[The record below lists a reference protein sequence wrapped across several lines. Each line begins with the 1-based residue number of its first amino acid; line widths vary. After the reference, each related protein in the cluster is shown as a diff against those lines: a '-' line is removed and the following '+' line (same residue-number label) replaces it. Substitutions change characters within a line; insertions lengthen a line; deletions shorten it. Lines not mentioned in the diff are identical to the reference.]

1 MSRASTSDAA
11 ADDLDAESRNVSG
24 LIFQMTTHVSAFKRA
39 VDVLGTG
46 KDTREL
52 RAKLH
57 EQREKLGVMARDA
70 SLAVKR
76 LAQAVTNAVDVDDE
90 DKAEHVAKHQK
101 LVKDFHAVL
110 KDFQKAQRT
119 CAERESTFLPQKGKG
134 KTSYGTM
141 DEESGEGEAG
151 VSGVGT
157 ADATTAAQRLCPG
170 GERARVQQRFD

>member
-1 MSRASTSDAA
+1 MVFTSDLDPSTTRARA
-11 ADDLDAESRNVSG
+11 MASDTPMDDLDAEARNVSG
-24 LIFQMTTHVSAFKRA
+24 LIFQMTTHVSAFRRS

-46 KDTREL
+46 KDTRDAGE
-52 RAKLH
+52 LH

-119 CAERESTFLPQKGKG
+119 CG
-134 KTSYGTM
+134 
-141 DEESGEGEAG
+141 
-151 VSGVGT
+151 
-157 ADATTAAQRLCPG
+157 
-170 GERARVQQRFD
+170 ARVDVFAAKGQEQDELWYHG